1 MDTKN
6 EKSMKKQLIFKEI
19 GKILSSRR
27 KESRKKID
35 RISKVLKIRP
45 SHLIAI
51 EKGSEDYFSEEI
63 YQIGFIKTYAK
74 YLKID
79 LSDQL
84 NFLVSS
90 KKNMFNNYFKTTL
103 KVSNPDASPNMQTVV
118 CAISIILILFFSLNE
133 YKKTHDPEYFN
144 KSEVNDGVDYNESRG
159 GSVENIDT
167 LNEETVEYRG
177 KEKNDNFE
185 IFQLNDN
192 ENISYKSEKIVKEN
206 DNISQNTEIN
216 FDETNLKIN
225 FLFET
230 WIQIFD
236 TNNNIIKSGIFYA
249 GEGFSLKIDDN
260 NTNYFIDTGNSGG
273 FEIISNNELLPR
285 LGSLGEVMKKVS
297 LIEILEVF
305 EKRKKEN

>member
-84 NFLVSS
+84 NFLVSG
-90 KKNMFNNYFKTTL
+90 KKNILNNYFQNKL
-103 KVSNPDASPNMQTVV
+103 KVSNPDATPNIKTIVS
-118 CAISIILILFFSLNE
+118 AISIMIILFFSLNE

-144 KSEVNDGVDYNESRG
+144 KLEANNVIDYNESKV
-159 GSVENIDT
+159 GSVENTNI
-167 LNEETVEYRG
+167 LNQEIVEYKG
-177 KEKNDNFE
+177 KENNDNFA
-185 IFQLNDN
+185 FSQLNDN
-192 ENISYKSEKIVKEN
+192 ENIRYKSEKIVIET
-206 DNISQNTEIN
+206 DNISQNAEIN